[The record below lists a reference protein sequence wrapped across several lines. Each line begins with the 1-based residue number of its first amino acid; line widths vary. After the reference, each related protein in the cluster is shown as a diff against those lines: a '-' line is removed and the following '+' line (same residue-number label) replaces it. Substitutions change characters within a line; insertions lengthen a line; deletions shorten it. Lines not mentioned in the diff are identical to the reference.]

1 MTTYKKANFEAN
13 APLAPVTLTI
23 SDILINPLS
32 ISSAAK
38 CNFISL
44 KKASSIK
51 LQNLNKQTAW
61 E

>member
-23 SDILINPLS
+23 SDNFFINPLS

-44 KKASSIK
+44 KKALSIK
-51 LQNLNKQTAW
+51 L
-61 E
+61 